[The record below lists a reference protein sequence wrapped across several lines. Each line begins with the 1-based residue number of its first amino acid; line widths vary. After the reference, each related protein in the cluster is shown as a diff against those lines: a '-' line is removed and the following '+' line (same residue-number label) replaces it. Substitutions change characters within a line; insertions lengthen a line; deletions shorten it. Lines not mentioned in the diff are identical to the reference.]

1 MAQQLSNGLYQIAQA
16 ERAIP
21 VGSVLESGWHRR
33 TICVTQ
39 DDVADMAHCFCCF
52 YYNELVDIGLKLIT
66 MNIIEFNNIDMNKRH
81 SIRKRRHEFWKAWQQ
96 ERDRLRSEGI
106 EITPRHWRDFF
117 QTHTGRTPEQHWA
130 FKGRRFSPWRKGD
143 SAFNPFV
150 ANILS
155 KGGGLLPQLV
165 LHLLSE
171 KARYGNELM
180 DAISAQTNG
189 QWIANP
195 GAIYPLM
202 SQLEA
207 QELIRGEWEDP
218 QKRTVRVYELTD
230 AGREELE
237 RLNAIMLPRLREAT
251 DVLEKLI
258 TLLDTPVDQ
267 TAG

>member
-1 MAQQLSNGLYQIAQA
+1 MSLRDPAVWISRYLFNMMPTNFCSSTYLYCASNIQ
-16 ERAIP
+16 R
-21 VGSVLESGWHRR
+21 
-33 TICVTQ
+33 
-39 DDVADMAHCFCCF
+39 
-52 YYNELVDIGLKLIT
+52 VDIGLKLIII
-66 MNIIEFNNIDMNKRH
+66 NIIELNKIDMNKRRGG
-81 SIRKRRHEFWKAWQQ
+81 RKRRHEFWKAWHQ
-96 ERDRLRSEGI
+96 ECKRLNDEGVTV
-106 EITPRHWRDFF
+106 TPRHWREFF
-117 QTHTGRTPEQHWA
+117 QAYTGRTPEQHWA

-150 ANILS
+150 ANLLS

-171 KARYGNELM
+171 KAQYGNELM
-180 DAISAQTNG
+180 DAIAAQTNG

-207 QELIRGEWEDP
+207 QSLIRGEWEDP

-258 TLLDTPVDQ
+258 GLLDTPVEES
-267 TAG
+267 TGSV